1 MLRFR
6 KEKRS
11 SPALEAGLLRFVSIK
26 AGSHLAAQGALE
38 PDGGELHGLGH
49 AALLRGA
56 DHAVTR
62 AEIGVG
68 ELELDGHALGKL
80 EVLHVLGVEHLHHDD
95 ILIRHRAVVDQIVH
109 AAQRMTAVNE
119 IFSHIETLL
128 TLIPIPAHS
137 TIARAA
143 CQPNVTKGYVRFRVF
158 CSITGDA
165 NSTANM
171 NSEYLSISLSF
182 SLRSDLRDKAQPKKV
197 PETLSIRHLRYQS
210 QNGNLRIHRPI

>member
-1 MLRFR
+1 MPLRA
-6 KEKRS
+6 RS
-11 SPALEAGLLRFVSIK
+11 SQMVANSMASAMLPFSVERTTRSRERRLGSVSWSWMDTRLASLRS
-26 AGSHLAAQGALE
+26 
-38 PDGGELHGLGH
+38 
-49 AALLRGA
+49 
-56 DHAVTR
+56 
-62 AEIGVG
+62 
-68 ELELDGHALGKL
+68 
-80 EVLHVLGVEHLHHDD
+80 
-95 ILIRHRAVVDQIVH
+95 VVDQIVH

-143 CQPNVTKGYVRFRVF
+143 CQPNRTKGYVRFRVF

-197 PETLSIRHLRYQS
+197 PEALSSCHLCYRS
-210 QNGNLRIHRPI
+210 QNGSLRIHRPISFYR